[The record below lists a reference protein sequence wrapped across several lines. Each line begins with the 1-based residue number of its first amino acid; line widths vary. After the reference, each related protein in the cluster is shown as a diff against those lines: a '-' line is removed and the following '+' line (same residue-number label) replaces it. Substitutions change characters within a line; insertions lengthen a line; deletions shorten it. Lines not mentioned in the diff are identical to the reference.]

1 MRPTRVLYV
10 EDDPALRGILSAA
23 LSQEPTIEIADTAAS
38 AQEAITKANA
48 FRFDV
53 ALLDLSL
60 GDQSING
67 LELGIQLRNN
77 NPEIGIVIYSQHVVS
92 DFISNL
98 PIDVR
103 MGWSAIRKQS
113 NIDIAYLTQVLR
125 STAKGMSTVEP
136 EMVASPIRSSENL
149 MAKLSMRQRNIM
161 YLAAT
166 GVDATVIAEDLNLAP
181 VTVRKELSKIY
192 QILVPDPKPGTD
204 LRTTAVLRYLRETRT
219 YVSNGNEDQF

>member
-10 EDDPALRGILSAA
+10 EDDPALRGILSSA
-23 LSQEPTIEIADTAAS
+23 LTQEPTIEITATAAS
-38 AQEAITKANA
+38 AQEALSKSEA
-48 FRFDV
+48 FKFDV

-60 GDQSING
+60 GDQSLNG
-67 LELGIQLRNN
+67 LELGIQLRNIS
-77 NPEIGIVIYSQHVVS
+77 PEIGIVIYSQHAVS

-98 PIDVR
+98 PDDVR

-113 NIDIAYLTQVLR
+113 KIDIDYLTQVLR
-125 STAKGMSTVEP
+125 STAQGISTVEP
-136 EMVASPIRSSENL
+136 EMVESTIRSSDNL
-149 MAKLSMRQRNIM
+149 IAKLSMRQRNIM

-166 GVDATVIAEDLNLAP
+166 GVDATVIAENLNLAA
-181 VTVRKELSKIY
+181 VTIRKELSKIY

-219 YVSNGNEDQF
+219 YDSNFDKG